1 MKSAYFESFT
11 VVKVGI
17 VRWWWWWWWWCE
29 LAASSGGV
37 NCGVV
42 IPNYAAFVVHV
53 ATVFEK
59 GVGLG
64 GGIN

>member
-1 MKSAYFESFT
+1 MKSAYFKSFT
-11 VVKVGI
+11 VVKVGV
-17 VRWWWWWWWWCE
+17 VRWWWWCE

-42 IPNYAAFVVHV
+42 LIPKYAFVVHV